1 MFRIMSVVSAAIAV
15 ASIITPLS
23 AFSQAHDSH
32 DHAHMGPVVSCT
44 DLATPP
50 WTGLPD
56 TDREQ
61 VATLRQELASLST
74 PEAAKAA
81 GFNPVLGDI
90 PGMGVHYVNITR
102 AMRGKNLDVNTPD
115 QLLFAS
121 IDGQDRLVGA
131 AYSFIDVP
139 DTDVPLPFDSDL
151 ASWHDHPQFAQNGQT
166 LHMLHVWFVPSSN
179 GPFAGLNFWLPY
191 RTAGIEIPNAC
202 WMADE
207 ADADRIRNVSFALV
221 PQRQDGVARATSTDG
236 VAGATGY
243 SAGPSAERMEM
254 FAALDAA
261 ARADDR
267 DAWVLAADRFIA
279 DLSASEVTRVQGLLG
294 VLGTNQ
300 MSSAERDA
308 AGIEQPSPIPRRSR
322 LLKDGN

>member
-1 MFRIMSVVSAAIAV
+1 MSRIMSLAGVAIAI
-15 ASIITPLS
+15 AGIITPLT
-23 AFSQAHDSH
+23 AFSQAHDAH
-32 DHAHMGPVVSCT
+32 EHAHMGPVVSCT

-61 VATLRQELASLST
+61 LATLQQELAALST

-90 PGMGVHYVNITR
+90 PGMGVHYINITR
-102 AMRGKNLDVNTPD
+102 AMRGKNLDVNIPD

-121 IDGQDRLVGA
+121 IDGQDQLVGA
-131 AYSFIDVP
+131 AYSFTDVP
-139 DTDVPLPFDSDL
+139 DTDVPLPFDSEF
-151 ASWHDHPQFAQNGQT
+151 ASWHDHPQFARNGQT

-191 RTAGIEIPNAC
+191 RTAGIEIPNPC

-221 PQRQDGVARATSTDG
+221 PQRRDGIAGATSTDG
-236 VAGATGY
+236 VAGATG
-243 SAGPSAERMEM
+243 SSAERIEM

-267 DAWVLAADRFIA
+267 DAWVSAADRFIA
-279 DLSASEVTRVQGLLG
+279 DLSTSEVNRVQGLLG

-308 AGIEQPSPIPRRSR
+308 AGIAQPSSGRDR
-322 LLKDGN
+322 N

>member
-1 MFRIMSVVSAAIAV
+1 MSLAGVAIAI
-15 ASIITPLS
+15 AGIITPLT
-23 AFSQAHDSH
+23 AFSQAPDAHE
-32 DHAHMGPVVSCT
+32 HAHMGPVVSCT

-61 VATLRQELASLST
+61 LAILQQELVALST

-90 PGMGVHYVNITR
+90 PGMGVHYINITR
-102 AMRGKNLDVNTPD
+102 AMRGKNLDVNIPD

-121 IDGQDRLVGA
+121 IDGQDQLVGA
-131 AYSFIDVP
+131 AYSFTDVP

-151 ASWHDHPQFAQNGQT
+151 ASWHDHPQFARDGQT

-191 RTAGIEIPNAC
+191 RTAGIEIPNPC

-221 PQRQDGVARATSTDG
+221 PQLQNPRRMAGATSTDGVAGATSTDG
-236 VAGATGY
+236 VAGATG
-243 SAGPSAERMEM
+243 SSAERIEM

-267 DAWVLAADRFIA
+267 DAWVSAADRFIA
-279 DLSASEVTRVQGLLG
+279 DLSTSEVNRVQGLLG

-308 AGIEQPSPIPRRSR
+308 AGIAQPSSGRDR
-322 LLKDGN
+322 N

>member
-1 MFRIMSVVSAAIAV
+1 MSRIMSLAGVAIAI
-15 ASIITPLS
+15 AGIITPLT
-23 AFSQAHDSH
+23 AFSQAHDAH
-32 DHAHMGPVVSCT
+32 EHAHMGPVVSCT

-61 VATLRQELASLST
+61 LAILQQELVALST

-90 PGMGVHYVNITR
+90 PGMGVHYINITR
-102 AMRGKNLDVNTPD
+102 AMRGKNLDVNIPD

-121 IDGQDRLVGA
+121 IDGQDQLVGA
-131 AYSFIDVP
+131 AYSFTDVP

-151 ASWHDHPQFAQNGQT
+151 ASWHDHPQFARDGQT

-191 RTAGIEIPNAC
+191 RTAGVEIPNPC

-207 ADADRIRNVSFALV
+207 NDAERIRNVSFALV
-221 PQRQDGVARATSTDG
+221 PLQQDGGKSTDG
-236 VAGATGY
+236 VAGATGN
-243 SAGPSAERMEM
+243 SVSLSVERKEM
-254 FAALDAA
+254 LVALDTAA
-261 ARADDR
+261 GADDH
-267 DAWVLAADRFIA
+267 DAWVSAADRFIA
-279 DLSASEVTRVQGLLG
+279 DLSTSEVTRVQGLLG
-294 VLGTNQ
+294 VLGLNQ

-308 AGIEQPSPIPRRSR
+308 AGIAQPSRGRNP
-322 LLKDGN
+322 N

>member
-1 MFRIMSVVSAAIAV
+1 MSRIMSVVGVAIAV
-15 ASIITPLS
+15 AGIITPLS
-23 AFSQAHDSH
+23 AFSQAHDAH
-32 DHAHMGPVVSCT
+32 VHAHMCPVVSCT

-50 WTGLPD
+50 WAGLPD
-56 TDREQ
+56 ADRQQ
-61 VATLRQELASLST
+61 VATLQRELAALST

-90 PGMGVHYVNITR
+90 PGMGVHYINITR
-102 AMRGKNLDVNTPD
+102 AMRGKNLDVNIPD

-121 IDGQDRLVGA
+121 IDGLEQLVGA
-131 AYSFIDVP
+131 AFSFIDVP

-151 ASWHDHPQFAQNGQT
+151 ASWHDNPQFARDGQT

-191 RTAGIEIPNAC
+191 RTAGIEIPNPC

-207 ADADRIRNVSFALV
+207 TDAERIRNVSFALV
-221 PQRQDGVARATSTDG
+221 PLRQDGATSTDG

-243 SAGPSAERMEM
+243 SASPSAERREM
-254 FAALDAA
+254 LAALDIA
-261 ARADDR
+261 ARADDH
-267 DAWVLAADRFIA
+267 DAWVSAADRFIA
-279 DLSASEVTRVQGLLG
+279 DLSSSEVTRVQGLLG

-308 AGIEQPSPIPRRSR
+308 AGIAQPSRGRDR
-322 LLKDGN
+322 N

>member
-1 MFRIMSVVSAAIAV
+1 MSRIMSVVGVAIAV
-15 ASIITPLS
+15 AGIITPLS
-23 AFSQAHDSH
+23 AFSQAHDAH
-32 DHAHMGPVVSCT
+32 EHAHMGPVVSCT

-61 VATLRQELASLST
+61 VAALQQELAALST

-90 PGMGVHYVNITR
+90 PGMGVHYINITR
-102 AMRGKNLDVNTPD
+102 AMRGKNLDVNIPD

-121 IDGQDRLVGA
+121 IDGQDQLVGA
-131 AYSFIDVP
+131 AYSFTDVP
-139 DTDVPLPFDSDL
+139 DTDVPLPFDSEL
-151 ASWHDHPQFAQNGQT
+151 ASWHDHPQFARNGQT

-191 RTAGIEIPNAC
+191 RTAGIEIPNPC

-221 PQRQDGVARATSTDG
+221 PQLQNPRRMAGATSTDG
-236 VAGATGY
+236 VAKATGY
-243 SAGPSAERMEM
+243 SAGSSAERMEM

-267 DAWVLAADRFIA
+267 DAWVSAADRFIA
-279 DLSASEVTRVQGLLG
+279 DLSTSEVTRVQGLLG

-308 AGIEQPSPIPRRSR
+308 AGIAQPSSGRDR
-322 LLKDGN
+322 N

>member
-1 MFRIMSVVSAAIAV
+1 MSRIMSLAGVAIAI
-15 ASIITPLS
+15 AGIITPLT
-23 AFSQAHDSH
+23 AFSQAHDAH
-32 DHAHMGPVVSCT
+32 EHAHMGPVVSCT

-61 VATLRQELASLST
+61 VAALQQELAALST

-90 PGMGVHYVNITR
+90 PGMGVHYINITR
-102 AMRGKNLDVNTPD
+102 AMRGKNLDVNIPD

-121 IDGQDRLVGA
+121 IDGQDQLVGA
-131 AYSFIDVP
+131 AYSFTDVP
-139 DTDVPLPFDSDL
+139 DTDVPLPFDSEL
-151 ASWHDHPQFAQNGQT
+151 ASWHDHPQFARNGQT

-191 RTAGIEIPNAC
+191 RTAGIEIPNPC

-221 PQRQDGVARATSTDG
+221 PAQNINDT
-236 VAGATGY
+236 
-243 SAGPSAERMEM
+243 ERMEILDSLDY
-254 FAALDAA
+254 AARGDDHDGWVAA
-261 ARADDR
+261 AD
-267 DAWVLAADRFIA
+267 LFIA
-279 DLSASEVTRVQGLLG
+279 DLSSYETERMQGMLG
-294 VLGTNQ
+294 VLGENQ

-308 AGIEQPSPIPRRSR
+308 AGIAQPRSGR
-322 LLKDGN
+322 ISEAINE

>member
-1 MFRIMSVVSAAIAV
+1 MSRIMSVVGVAIAV
-15 ASIITPLS
+15 AGTITPLS
-23 AFSQAHDSH
+23 AFSQAHDAH
-32 DHAHMGPVVSCT
+32 EHAHMGPVVSCT

-61 VATLRQELASLST
+61 VAALQQELAALST

-90 PGMGVHYVNITR
+90 PGMGVHYINITR
-102 AMRGKNLDVNTPD
+102 AMRGKNLDVNIPD

-121 IDGQDRLVGA
+121 IDGQDQLVGA
-131 AYSFIDVP
+131 AYSFTDVP
-139 DTDVPLPFDSDL
+139 DTDVPLPFDSEL
-151 ASWHDHPQFAQNGQT
+151 ASWHDHPQFARNGQT

-191 RTAGIEIPNAC
+191 RTAGIEIPNPC

-221 PQRQDGVARATSTDG
+221 PQRRDGMIRTSGTPNAAGATSTDG
-236 VAGATGY
+236 VASATG
-243 SAGPSAERMEM
+243 SSAERIEM

-267 DAWVLAADRFIA
+267 DAWVSAADRFIA
-279 DLSASEVTRVQGLLG
+279 DLSTSEVNRVQGLLG

-308 AGIEQPSPIPRRSR
+308 AGIAQPSSGRDR
-322 LLKDGN
+322 N

>member
-1 MFRIMSVVSAAIAV
+1 MSRIMSVVGVAIAV
-15 ASIITPLS
+15 AGIITPLS
-23 AFSQAHDSH
+23 AFSQAHDAH
-32 DHAHMGPVVSCT
+32 EHAHMGPVVSCT

-50 WTGLPD
+50 WAGLPD
-56 TDREQ
+56 ADRQQ
-61 VATLRQELASLST
+61 VATLQRELAALST

-90 PGMGVHYVNITR
+90 PGMGVHYINITR
-102 AMRGKNLDVNTPD
+102 AMRGKNLDVNIPD

-121 IDGQDRLVGA
+121 IDGQDQLVGA
-131 AYSFIDVP
+131 AFSFIDVP

-151 ASWHDHPQFAQNGQT
+151 ASWHDHPQFARDGQT

-191 RTAGIEIPNAC
+191 RTAGIEIPNPC

-221 PQRQDGVARATSTDG
+221 PQRRDGMIRTSGTPNAAGATSTDG
-236 VAGATGY
+236 VAGATG
-243 SAGPSAERMEM
+243 SSAERMEM

-267 DAWVLAADRFIA
+267 DAWVSAADRFIA
-279 DLSASEVTRVQGLLG
+279 DLSTSEVNRVQGLLG

-308 AGIEQPSPIPRRSR
+308 AGIAQPSSGRDR
-322 LLKDGN
+322 N

>member
-1 MFRIMSVVSAAIAV
+1 MSRSMSVVGVAIAV
-15 ASIITPLS
+15 AGIITPLS
-23 AFSQAHDSH
+23 AFSQAHDAH
-32 DHAHMGPVVSCT
+32 EHAHMGPVVSCT

-50 WTGLPD
+50 WAGLPD
-56 TDREQ
+56 ADRQQ
-61 VATLRQELASLST
+61 VATLQRELAALST

-90 PGMGVHYVNITR
+90 PGMGVHYINITR
-102 AMRGKNLDVNTPD
+102 AMRGKNLDVNIPD

-121 IDGQDRLVGA
+121 IDGQDQLVGA
-131 AYSFIDVP
+131 AFSFIDVP

-151 ASWHDHPQFAQNGQT
+151 ASWHDHPQFARDGQT

-191 RTAGIEIPNAC
+191 RTAGIEIPNPC

-207 ADADRIRNVSFALV
+207 TDAERIRNVSFALV
-221 PQRQDGVARATSTDG
+221 PLRQDGATSTDG

-243 SAGPSAERMEM
+243 SASPSAERREM
-254 FAALDAA
+254 LAALDIA
-261 ARADDR
+261 ARADDH
-267 DAWVLAADRFIA
+267 DAWVSAADRFIA
-279 DLSASEVTRVQGLLG
+279 DLSSSEVTRVQGLLG

-308 AGIEQPSPIPRRSR
+308 AGIAQPSRGRDR
-322 LLKDGN
+322 N